1 MSRFDN
7 ARDRSPIGRSDG
19 PDAKKGR
26 FDRGPRSRRGPTEKR
41 VYVSNVPY
49 ETKWQEVKDL
59 FKEKVGDVAF
69 VELFNDEKGKPRGC
83 GIVEFGD
90 KETAKQAVDVM
101 DKYEINGRKIVVK
114 EDVDADRDRTG
125 RIMKGGGG
133 GDRDRHS
140 FSDRDRSSGYQGP
153 AENNRNLQKN
163 GYDRGLG
170 RMGNSSDPSSKY
182 GNTYGL
188 NVQFLESLGIDG
200 PIVSR
205 IFVANLDYKVD
216 EKKLNEVFKMAGK
229 VAGVDINKDRDGN
242 SRGHGTVEYE
252 HPVEAV
258 QAISMFKDVS
268 LYDRKMSIRMDSA
281 AVREEQLGGVPT
293 KLPVGLKNIGM
304 GLGAG
309 GAPLKNVS
317 SNLPSQSSNSSSS
330 QAPSQGLGALGGA
343 NILQN
348 LGVTAALQNQALQSQ
363 LSSALGLGSGG
374 LGGGALGSGL
384 GGGSLGSS
392 SGLGSGLGSGIGG
405 AGLGSG
411 LSGLGSGGGLGSGLQ
426 QNDRSAYGSS
436 SGGGGG
442 GYNDN
447 RTGRLM
453 DTIVVKNLPPSYS
466 WQSLREKFSNIGEV
480 KFAEMRENGIGVVR
494 FASEKDA
501 ERAVNL
507 MDRTRID
514 NYMVDVYL
522 F

>member
-1 MSRFDN
+1 MSNSRFDN
-7 ARDRSPIGRSDG
+7 ARDRSPIGRGDG

-49 ETKWQEVKDL
+49 ETKWQEIKDL
-59 FKEKVGDVAF
+59 FKEKVGNVAF

-83 GIVEFGD
+83 GIVEFDD
-90 KETAKQAVDVM
+90 KEMAKQAVDVM

-125 RIMKGGGG
+125 RIMKGGF
-133 GDRDRHS
+133 GDRQS
-140 FSDRDRSSGYQGP
+140 FSDRSSGYQGP

-163 GYDRGLG
+163 GFDRRDSLG
-170 RMGNSSDPSSKY
+170 RLGNSSDPSSKY
-182 GNTYGL
+182 GNTFGL
-188 NVQFLESLGIDG
+188 NAQFLESLGIEG

-229 VAGVDINKDRDGN
+229 VASVELNKDRDGN

-268 LYDRKMSIRMDSA
+268 LYDRKMSVRMDSA

-317 SNLPSQSSNSSSS
+317 SNLPSQQSGSSSS
-330 QAPSQGLGALGGA
+330 APAPAGGLAAALGGSGL
-343 NILQN
+343 LQN
-348 LGVTAALQNQALQSQ
+348 IGAAALQNQALQSQ
-363 LSSALGLGSGG
+363 LTSALGLGGGGG
-374 LGGGALGSGL
+374 LGGSGLGSGL
-384 GGGSLGSS
+384 GGASLGSS

-405 AGLGSG
+405 GIGSG

-426 QNDRSAYGSS
+426 SNDRAYGNS
-436 SGGGGG
+436 SGGGG
-442 GYNDN
+442 YSDN
-447 RTGRLM
+447 RSGRLM

-466 WQSLREKFSNIGEV
+466 WQSLREKLSNIGEV

-494 FASEKDA
+494 FATEKDA

>member
-1 MSRFDN
+1 MSNSRFDN
-7 ARDRSPIGRSDG
+7 PRDRSPIGRGDG
-19 PDAKKGR
+19 PDSKKGR

-49 ETKWQEVKDL
+49 ETKWQEIKDL
-59 FKEKVGDVAF
+59 FKEKVGNVAF
-69 VELFNDEKGKPRGC
+69 VELFNDEQGKPRGC
-83 GIVEFGD
+83 GIVEFD
-90 KETAKQAVDVM
+90 TKEMAKQAVDVM
-101 DKYEINGRKIVVK
+101 DKYEIQGRKIVVK

-133 GDRDRHS
+133 GGGFGDRKS
-140 FSDRDRSSGYQGP
+140 FSDRSSGGGYQGP
-153 AENNRNLQKN
+153 AENNRNIQKN
-163 GYDRGLG
+163 GFDRRDSLG
-170 RMGNSSDPSSKY
+170 RLGNSSDQSSKY

-200 PIVSR
+200 PIVSK

-229 VAGVDINKDRDGN
+229 VAAVELNKDRDGT

-258 QAISMFKDVS
+258 QAISMFKDVM

-317 SNLPSQSSNSSSS
+317 SNLPSQNAGSSSAAS
-330 QAPSQGLGALGGA
+330 APAAGLGAALGSAG
-343 NILQN
+343 ILQN
-348 LGVTAALQNQALQSQ
+348 LGVAALQNSALSTQ
-363 LSSALGLGSGG
+363 LTSALGLGSGLGGGGG
-374 LGGGALGSGL
+374 LGGA
-384 GGGSLGSS
+384 SLGSS
-392 SGLGSGLGSGIGG
+392 SGLGSGIGVG
-405 AGLGSG
+405 GG

-426 QNDRSAYGSS
+426 QNDRGLSTFGNSNN
-436 SGGGGG
+436 GG
-442 GYNDN
+442 GYSDN
-447 RTGRLM
+447 RSGRLM
-453 DTIVVKNLPPSYS
+453 DTVVVKNLPPNYG

>member
-1 MSRFDN
+1 MSNSRFDN
-7 ARDRSPIGRSDG
+7 PRDRSPIGRGDG
-19 PDAKKGR
+19 PDAKKGK

-49 ETKWQEVKDL
+49 ETKWQEIKDL
-59 FKEKVGDVAF
+59 FKEKVGNVAF

-83 GIVEFGD
+83 GIVEFD
-90 KETAKQAVDVM
+90 NKEMAKQAVDVM

-133 GDRDRHS
+133 FGDRQS
-140 FSDRDRSSGYQGP
+140 FSDRSDRSGGYQGP

-163 GYDRGLG
+163 GFDRRDSLG
-170 RMGNSSDPSSKY
+170 RLGNSSDPSSKY

-216 EKKLNEVFKMAGK
+216 EKKLNEVFKMSGK
-229 VAGVDINKDRDGN
+229 VASVELNKDRDGN

-268 LYDRKMSIRMDSA
+268 LYDRKMSVRMDSA

-317 SNLPSQSSNSSSS
+317 SNLPSDKSSSGGAS
-330 QAPSQGLGALGGA
+330 APAQGLGAALGSST
-343 NILQN
+343 ILQN
-348 LGVTAALQNQALQSQ
+348 LGAAALQNQALQSQ
-363 LSSALGLGSGG
+363 LSSALGLGSGLGGGGG
-374 LGGGALGSGL
+374 LGGA
-384 GGGSLGSS
+384 SLGSS
-392 SGLGSGLGSGIGG
+392 SGLGSGLGGG
-405 AGLGSG
+405 GLGSG
-411 LSGLGSGGGLGSGLQ
+411 IGSGSGLGSGLQ
-426 QNDRSAYGSS
+426 QNDRGISSYNSS
-436 SGGGGG
+436 SGGG
-442 GYNDN
+442 YDN
-447 RTGRLM
+447 NRSGRLM